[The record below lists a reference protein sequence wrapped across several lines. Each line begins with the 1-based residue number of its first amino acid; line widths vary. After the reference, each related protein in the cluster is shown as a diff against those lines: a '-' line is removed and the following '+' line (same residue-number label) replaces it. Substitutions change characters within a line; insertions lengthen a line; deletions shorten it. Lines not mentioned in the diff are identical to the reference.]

1 PTRRAALS
9 SGAATAL
16 SPALA
21 EEKHRAAKV
30 YRIGVVSASIRG
42 KPQPRNGH
50 TWHFAQYLHPTV
62 DLDAIKKYLDPGSAD
77 SFRKVVRNP
86 RYDFDQLPF
95 ADTKITHYYDADAK
109 VIGPYTEAF
118 PDVKAAKSVED
129 VVEEVDAVAGRRV
142 GLRRGSFRPRGAGAE
157 EGPA

>member
-1 PTRRAALS
+1 MNPTRRAALL

-16 SPALA
+16 APALA
-21 EEKHRAAKV
+21 EEKPSAAKV

-62 DLDAIKKYLDPGSAD
+62 NLDALEKHLDPGSAD
-77 SFRKVVRNP
+77 FFRKVVRNP
-86 RYDFDQLPF
+86 RYGFDQLPF

-118 PDVKAAKSVED
+118 PGVKAAKSVKEKSRL
-129 VVEEVDAVAGRRV
+129 VELKEVMK
-142 GLRRGSFRPRGAGAE
+142 
-157 EGPA
+157 